1 MLLWTLPS
9 DSRPRKW
16 NARPVPTQLATSAF
30 HVADSK
36 SLPFSIDSLTSYF
49 DANLALLDPAV
60 RRGLF
65 PPARPVY
72 TKLRDCA
79 PAQYGLHARVENS
92 LVADGC
98 NIEGE
103 VYNSI
108 IFRGV
113 TVGRGAVIKNCVLMQ
128 NTIIGANASMNCI
141 ITDKNVIIKDRRVL
155 SGSENH
161 PFYISKGTVI

>member
-1 MLLWTLPS
+1 MPIYFI
-9 DSRPRKW
+9 
-16 NARPVPTQLATSAF
+16 NAMFIINDIIYSVIFYCR
-30 HVADSK
+30 
-36 SLPFSIDSLTSYF
+36 YF
-49 DANLALLDPAV
+49 AI
-60 RRGLF
+60 F
-65 PPARPVY
+65 
-72 TKLRDCA
+72 
-79 PAQYGLHARVENS
+79 
-92 LVADGC
+92 
-98 NIEGE
+98 

>member
-1 MLLWTLPS
+1 MQKYYEENLNFLNRNLR
-9 DSRPRKW
+9 DEIFRKT
-16 NARPVPTQLATSAF
+16 N
-30 HVADSK
+30 
-36 SLPFSIDSLTSYF
+36 
-49 DANLALLDPAV
+49 
-60 RRGLF
+60 
-65 PPARPVY
+65 VY
-72 TKLRDCA
+72 TKVKDSTPTR
-79 PAQYGLHARVENS
+79 YGGNSICHNS